1 MQSFENHF
9 KIIYEDQHIIV
20 IDKMSG
26 LLSQGESSGSVNLVD
41 LLRTYFQRHYVG
53 LIHRLDRNTSG
64 LMVVAK
70 RTKSAQR
77 LTDALQKNQIQRDYL
92 AWLEGDF
99 YQTLKIQPI
108 TTEIYHWEDWLV
120 RDEVTLKSSLASQ
133 NSPSSSQDL
142 AQKAIL
148 NIKCLKVIDIK
159 QKRLSLA
166 HFELETGRSHQ
177 IRVQCASRGLPLL
190 GDFKYGAKLKFPRL
204 ALHSYQIK
212 FPHPMTHEIM
222 SFKTELPTVLQLD
235 KSSIS

>member
-26 LLSQGESSGSVNLVD
+26 LLSQGEASGSVNLVD

-99 YQTLKIQPI
+99 YQTLNLQPI
-108 TTEIYHWEDWLV
+108 STESYRWEDWLV
-120 RDEVTLKSSLASQ
+120 RDEVALKSSLA
-133 NSPSSSQDL
+133 SSQDL

-148 NIKCLKVIDIK
+148 NIKCLKVIEIK

-212 FPHPMTHEIM
+212 FPHPMTHEFM
-222 SFKTELPTVLQLD
+222 NFKTELPTVLQLD
-235 KSSIS
+235 QRS

>member
-1 MQSFENHF
+1 MQALENHF
-9 KIIYEDQHIIV
+9 KIIYEDQHLIV

-26 LLSQGESSGSVNLVD
+26 LLSQGDSSGDVNLVD
-41 LLRTYFQRHYVG
+41 LLRDYFQRHYVG

-64 LMVVAK
+64 LMVIAK

-77 LTDALQKNQIQRDYL
+77 LTEALQKNQIQRDYL

-99 YQTLKIQPI
+99 YQTLKLTQPKH
-108 TTEIYHWEDWLV
+108 EDASHMYRWEDWLV
-120 RDEVTLKSSLASQ
+120 RDEIALKTSIAQSNPQ
-133 NSPSSSQDL
+133 

-148 NIKCLKVIDIK
+148 NIQCLKVIEVK
-159 QKRLSLA
+159 QKQLSLA

-190 GDFKYGAKLKFPRL
+190 GDHKYGAKLKFSRL

-212 FPHPMTHEIM
+212 FPHPMTQEIM
-222 SFKTELPTVLQLD
+222 SFKVELPISLQFN
-235 KSSIS
+235 